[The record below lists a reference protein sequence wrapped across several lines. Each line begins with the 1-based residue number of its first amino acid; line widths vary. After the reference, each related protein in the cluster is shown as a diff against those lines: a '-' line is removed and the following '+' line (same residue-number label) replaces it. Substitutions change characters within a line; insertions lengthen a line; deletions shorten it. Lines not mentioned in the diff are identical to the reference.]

1 MGMPIEK
8 LDKFGVSDNIS
19 IKRNENF
26 VNKIKYLS
34 F

>member
-1 MGMPIEK
+1 MGIPIEK
-8 LDKFGVSDNIS
+8 SDKFGVIDNIS